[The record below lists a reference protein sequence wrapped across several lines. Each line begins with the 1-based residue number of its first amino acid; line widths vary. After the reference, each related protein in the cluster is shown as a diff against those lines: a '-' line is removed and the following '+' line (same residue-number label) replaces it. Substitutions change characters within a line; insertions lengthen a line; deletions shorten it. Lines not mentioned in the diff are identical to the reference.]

1 MTNGDIFIE
10 NVSIV
15 FISYECNI
23 KSYNCMRHHRCYNI
37 DYHGTLTTMYIC
49 TKHLCILMPV
59 E

>member
-37 DYHGTLTTMYIC
+37 DYHGTLTTMYVLNIY
-49 TKHLCILMPV
+49 V
-59 E
+59 Y